1 MGEGPPQLLD
11 ERIVPAFDGTEAV
24 VRRPL
29 SASILR
35 LDFAQNGL
43 LCCGNDGEILAAGL
57 IVVQSSKEASQ
68 TRDYCV
74 ARHAT
79 PRRGSPR
86 PFAAQRRL
94 LKDDN
99 QTAPLP
105 AGLLPLLAGAVLC

>member
-74 ARHAT
+74 AKHAT
-79 PRRGSPR
+79 LRAAR
-86 PFAAQRRL
+86 PDPLRLRSGQAFAAQR
-94 LKDDN
+94 
-99 QTAPLP
+99 T
-105 AGLLPLLAGAVLC
+105 LAQG